1 MLSRYWVMAFIPP
14 GLLSYPLYERVGPD
28 RHVYVW
34 RHDRPWRGAVATV
47 GRAACGQPHR
57 PLPAV
62 AGGRAGAVVRR
73 RRLRGPVALVGRR
86 PRRLLAI
93 GVGPLRPAV
102 DHAGGP
108 GTGEP
113 GDARGE
119 LVPGG
124 AAQLR
129 RARAAGRAAG
139 PR

>member
-57 PLPAV
+57 PVPAV
-62 AGGRAGAVVRR
+62 AGGRAGADVRR

-86 PRRLLAI
+86 PRRVLAV
-93 GVGPLRPAV
+93 GLGPLRPAV
-102 DHAGGP
+102 
-108 GTGEP
+108 
-113 GDARGE
+113 GDAGRPGAGAARDAGRGV
-119 LVPGG
+119 VPGG

-129 RARAAGRAAG
+129 RARAARRAG
-139 PR
+139 